1 MTKTLAA
8 VLAALLLAGCG
19 GGFDQADIDAAVA
32 EALAE
37 QATTTTAAPTT
48 TMAEVEVTAEMPSPG
63 FSLCRTLTRVFD
75 EDLWYEL
82 DDLRWYSD
90 VFHIVEGDLPI
101 DTDSDDVSAMSNAW
115 FRYRMAIDALP
126 EGCSVSLAGAWA
138 GIERRAN
145 EMKEMCLEVHKHF
158 GADPYD
164 CQWSFPP
171 R

>member
-1 MTKTLAA
+1 MTKILAA

-37 QATTTTAAPTT
+37 QATTTTASPTT
-48 TMAEVEVTAEMPSPG
+48 KMAEEEVTAEIPPPG

-75 EDLWYEL
+75 EDLWFEL
-82 DDLRWYSD
+82 DDLRWHSD
-90 VFHIVEGDLPI
+90 VFHIMEGDLPI

-115 FRYRMAIDALP
+115 FRYGMAIDALP
-126 EGCSVSLAGAWA
+126 EGCSVPLAGAWV

-145 EMKEMCLEVHKHF
+145 EMKEMCLEVHEHF
-158 GADPYD
+158 GADPSD
-164 CQWSFPP
+164 CQWSFPS